1 MTIKI
6 AFDSDLDFQRDAINS
21 VVDLFA
27 GQILAPTLFELVALQ
42 PANMYSAATENGF
55 GNSIEAD
62 LDVITGNLAE
72 IQKRNGI
79 PEALRT
85 DSSTPITKLDFT
97 IEMETGTGKTYVYLR
112 SAFEL
117 NKKYGFTKFIVVV
130 PSVAIREGVLSNLRL
145 LQDHFKVLYDGVAC
159 EYREYDSK
167 IPADLRSF
175 AQSNKLQIL
184 VMNID
189 AFNKDKNLIYQ
200 GRDNTLGVI
209 PIDYI
214 KATNPILILDEPQNL
229 SGDAA
234 QAGLGNLNPL
244 ATFRYSAT
252 HLETPNMIY
261 RLTPVDAYEKKLVKR
276 IEVWPILADADL
288 NKPYIE
294 IVKVNATKTTVNAD
308 VVIDVQGKT
317 GVVRKT
323 VKLKQDKNGVLP
335 DLFDLSGRRE
345 TYRGYGVEDIK
356 TRPAS
361 VVFANGVVLKVGEK
375 SGIDLDVIQR
385 MAIET
390 AVKQH
395 LDMELELRAAYNDG
409 RLKGQ
414 IKPLTLFFIDK
425 VANYYPTDGKFRKWF
440 TEAYTKQSNRSD
452 VKNLNLPDVSKVHD
466 GYFAVSTNGEAK
478 DSKDSRTTESDV
490 AAYELIMKRKD
501 LLMSPDEPLRFIW
514 SHSALREGWDNPN
527 VFTIATLNETK
538 STMKKRQ
545 EIGRGL
551 RLPVMSNG
559 ERCIDHELNRLTVVA
574 NESYD
579 SFAEQLQQEIEA
591 DTSTTF
597 AKGNI
602 KNKRGGRKVSL
613 KDSAKLDRAFKALW
627 TAISAGTTYEVDYD
641 TANLIKQAVAK
652 MKEDPNDEIT
662 ATYVR
667 VTPGALSMSDK
678 DGVIGTAIHG
688 SRAQKIDQ
696 RHPIPDI
703 VGRLADDVHLSRR
716 TLAQILI
723 QSGRLGEIAINPA
736 AFMQKASKA
745 INEAMAEVMVAG
757 IRYDR
762 TANKQAEY
770 TMTRLT
776 TDEAT
781 AFSDVKLSLEK
792 SVMSEVVW
800 DSDTEREFA
809 ETVNNREDVKWFIK
823 LPWWFKVETPVGNY
837 NPDWAVCHMTD
848 GGARRVYLV
857 KETKGVKSFGDLHTS
872 EKLKIQYGT
881 KHFDALEVSYE
892 WVKDGN
898 YAVPQLLRDDER
910 HAGSVQ

>member
-1 MTIKI
+1 
-6 AFDSDLDFQRDAINS
+6 
-21 VVDLFA
+21 
-27 GQILAPTLFELVALQ
+27 
-42 PANMYSAATENGF
+42 
-55 GNSIEAD
+55 
-62 LDVITGNLAE
+62 
-72 IQKRNGI
+72 
-79 PEALRT
+79 
-85 DSSTPITKLDFT
+85 
-97 IEMETGTGKTYVYLR
+97 METGTGKTYVYLR

-145 LQDHFKVLYDGVAC
+145 LQDHFKVLYDGVAY
-159 EYREYDSK
+159 EYRVYDSK
-167 IPADLRSF
+167 NAADLRSF

-189 AFNKDKNLIYQ
+189 AFNKDKNLIYK
-200 GRDNTLGVI
+200 GRDNTMGVA

-244 ATFRYSAT
+244 AIFRYSAT
-252 HLETPNMIY
+252 HRETPSMIY

-276 IEVWPILADADL
+276 IEVWPVLADADL

-294 IVKVNATKTTVNAD
+294 MVKVNTTKTTVNAY
-308 VVIDVQGKT
+308 VVIDVKGEA

-323 VKLKQDKNGVLP
+323 VKLKKDMNGVLP

-375 SGIDLDVIQR
+375 SGVNLDVLQR
-385 MAIET
+385 VAIET

-395 LDMELELRAAYNDG
+395 LDMELELRAAYDDG

-414 IKPLTLFFIDK
+414 IKPLTLIFIDK

-440 TEAYTKQSNRSD
+440 TEAYTKQSKRSD
-452 VKNLNLPDVSKVHD
+452 LKILGLPDVSKVHA
-466 GYFAVSTNGEAK
+466 GYFAVSANGEAK
-478 DSKDSRTTESDV
+478 DSKDNLTTESDV

-559 ERCIDHELNRLTVVA
+559 ERCMDHELNRLTVVA

-579 SFAEQLQQEIEA
+579 SFAEQLQHEIEA

-613 KDSAKLDRAFKALW
+613 KDSAKLDPAFKALW
-627 TAISAGTTYEVDYD
+627 TVISAGTTYEVDYD
-641 TANLIKQAVAK
+641 TADLIKRAVVK
-652 MKEDPNDEIT
+652 MTEDPNERIT

-667 VTPGALSMSDK
+667 VSPGALSMSEK
-678 DGVIGTAIHG
+678 DGVIGTAIPG
-688 SRAQKIDQ
+688 SRAPHKVEQ

-716 TLAQILI
+716 TVAQILT

-736 AFMQKASKA
+736 LFMQKAGKA
-745 INEAMAEVMVAG
+745 IDDAMAEVMVAG

-762 TANKQAEY
+762 TANEQAEY
-770 TMTRLT
+770 AMTRLT
-776 TDEAT
+776 TEEAT
-781 AFSDVKLSLEK
+781 AFSEIELSLEK

-809 ETVNNREDVKWFIK
+809 EAVNNREDVKWFIK

-848 GGARRVYLV
+848 GGARCVYLV
-857 KETKGVKSFGDLHTS
+857 KETKGVKSWGDLHKS
-872 EKLKIQYGT
+872 EQLKIQYGK

-898 YAVPQLLRDDER
+898 YAVPQQLRDGER
-910 HAGSVQ
+910 HTGSV